1 MTVLN
6 MVQRG
11 GTTMDARCLVF
22 VDGKECGGP
31 LTRVDLEA
39 EKIARYD
46 LATYQCSLG
55 HRSYIL
61 HEPRSKARSSDM
73 ACEGIVQMMGELT
86 RKYVETRDPE
96 IRKEIYRLG
105 GELQKM
111 EKDDG
116 LDMLATCRINLSGSK

>member
-1 MTVLN
+1 ME
-6 MVQRG
+6 
-11 GTTMDARCLVF
+11 DKRCAVF
-22 VDGKECGGP
+22 VDGKECGRP

-61 HEPRSKARSSDM
+61 LEPRLKARPSDM
-73 ACEGIVQMMGELT
+73 AREGIEQKMNELA

-96 IRKEIYRLG
+96 IREEIYRLG
-105 GELQKM
+105 GELEKM
-111 EKDDG
+111 EKE
-116 LDMLATCRINLSGSK
+116 

>member
-1 MTVLN
+1 
-6 MVQRG
+6 
-11 GTTMDARCLVF
+11 MDARCLMF

-96 IRKEIYRLG
+96 IREEICSLADHLW
-105 GELQKM
+105 EM
-111 EKDDG
+111 EK
-116 LDMLATCRINLSGSK
+116 LEKQ

>member
-6 MVQRG
+6 ISAARD
-11 GTTMDARCLVF
+11 TTMDARCLVF

-31 LTRVDLEA
+31 LTRVDLEG
-39 EKIARYD
+39 KIARYD
-46 LATYQCSLG
+46 LATYQCSLVIA
-55 HRSYIL
+55 RIL
-61 HEPRSKARSSDM
+61 FEPRSKARPSDM
-73 ACEGIVQMMGELT
+73 ACEGIVEMMGELT

-111 EKDDG
+111 EKE
-116 LDMLATCRINLSGSK
+116 

>member
-1 MTVLN
+1 MEHKS
-6 MVQRG
+6 
-11 GTTMDARCLVF
+11 CPVF
-22 VDGKECGGP
+22 VDGKECDRP

-61 HEPRSKARSSDM
+61 LEPRSKARPSDM
-73 ACEGIVQMMGELT
+73 AREKIEQMMGELT
-86 RKYVETRDPE
+86 RKHVDTRDPE

-105 GELQKM
+105 GELEKM
-111 EKDDG
+111 EK
-116 LDMLATCRINLSGSK
+116 LEKQ

>member
-1 MTVLN
+1 M
-6 MVQRG
+6 
-11 GTTMDARCLVF
+11 F
-22 VDGKECGGP
+22 VDGKECGRE

-61 HEPRSKARSSDM
+61 LEPRSKARPSDM
-73 ACEGIVQMMGELT
+73 AREKIEQMMGELT
-86 RKYVETRDPE
+86 RKHVDTRDPE

-105 GELQKM
+105 GEL
-111 EKDDG
+111 EKTEK
-116 LDMLATCRINLSGSK
+116 LEKQ

>member
-1 MTVLN
+1 
-6 MVQRG
+6 
-11 GTTMDARCLVF
+11 MDARCLVF

-39 EKIARYD
+39 GKIARYD

-61 HEPRSKARSSDM
+61 FEPRSKARPS
-73 ACEGIVQMMGELT
+73 V
-86 RKYVETRDPE
+86 
-96 IRKEIYRLG
+96 G

-111 EKDDG
+111 EKE
-116 LDMLATCRINLSGSK
+116 